1 MPEKSLFDKALL
13 NLHGEECEDRHL
25 NFIHDMVRKQ
35 IKTNIAR
42 HALNSLVMIIAM
54 EREGKDS
61 FSIVEDLKRFF
72 GQMAIDNDEDPMRKT
87 WIEDLLDE
95 NRKINEQKAKQHM

>member
-13 NLHGEECEDRHL
+13 NLPDEEREDQHL

-35 IKTNIAR
+35 IKTNISR

-54 EREGKDS
+54 ERDGKDS
-61 FSIVEDLKRFF
+61 YRIVEDLKSFF
-72 GQMAIDNDEDPMRKT
+72 AQMAIDNDEDPRRKT

-95 NRKINEQKAKQHM
+95 SKKINEEKAKQHM